1 MRIRILLADDHMMV
15 RQGIRA
21 LLEKEGFEVVAEAM
35 DGREAVRLAEKLKP
49 DVAVLDIA
57 MPLLNGIDAAR
68 EIRRVSPRTKTT
80 LLTVHEENQYV
91 VEALRA
97 GVTGYVVKTKAADD
111 LVKAIKEVSLGA
123 VYMSPGVSRE
133 AVRAYLDGSRAVER
147 RPHAARAR
155 GAAAGG
161 GRQDHQGGRRRAR
174 HQRQDRRV
182 APLADHGEARHPRD
196 REPGPLRHPSRRD
209 PAVVSIDH
217 LCKLPL
223 FAGLAAG
230 VARPSGRAAPAAHG
244 AGRNAAR
251 ERAPEGRQGLP
262 HPRRLGQGAALHRGR
277 RRGDAGAARARQH
290 GGGDGTGGPP
300 RATPPTSSL
309 ARRPRCCGW
318 SARRSRS
325 AWSRSPGCRR
335 T

>member
-68 EIRRVSPRTKTT
+68 EIRRASPRTKTT

-133 AVRAYLDGSRAVER
+133 AVRAYLDGT
-147 RPHAARAR
+147 
-155 GAAAGG
+155 
-161 GRQDHQGGRRRAR
+161 
-174 HQRQDRRV
+174 
-182 APLADHGEARHPRD
+182 
-196 REPGPLRHPSRRD
+196 EPAND
-209 PAVVSIDH
+209 
-217 LCKLPL
+217 
-223 FAGLAAG
+223 GLT
-230 VARPSGRAAPAAHG
+230 P
-244 AGRNAAR
+244 R
-251 ERAPEGRQGLP
+251 EREVLQLVAEGKTTKEVAAVLGISVKTAESHRSRIMEKLDI
-262 HPRRLGQGAALHRGR
+262 HETASLVRYAIRLGVIQ
-277 RRGDAGAARARQH
+277 
-290 GGGDGTGGPP
+290 P
-300 RATPPTSSL
+300 
-309 ARRPRCCGW
+309 
-318 SARRSRS
+318 
-325 AWSRSPGCRR
+325 
-335 T
+335 

>member
-68 EIRRVSPRTKTT
+68 EIRRVSPHTKTT

-97 GVTGYVVKTKAADD
+97 GVTGYVVKTKAAED
-111 LVKAIKEVSLGA
+111 LVKAIREVSLGA

-133 AVRAYLDGSRAVER
+133 AVRAYLDGTEPSR
-147 RPHAARAR
+147 RPDAARAR

-161 GRQDHQGGRRRAR
+161 GRQDHQRGRRRAR
-174 HQRQDRRV
+174 HQRQDRGV

-196 REPGPLRHPSRRD
+196 REPGALRDPSRRD
-209 PAVVSIDH
+209 PALI
-217 LCKLPL
+217 P
-223 FAGLAAG
+223 F
-230 VARPSGRAAPAAHG
+230 
-244 AGRNAAR
+244 
-251 ERAPEGRQGLP
+251 
-262 HPRRLGQGAALHRGR
+262 
-277 RRGDAGAARARQH
+277 
-290 GGGDGTGGPP
+290 
-300 RATPPTSSL
+300 
-309 ARRPRCCGW
+309 
-318 SARRSRS
+318 RRSPPYPARDE
-325 AWSRSPGCRR
+325 
-335 T
+335 

>member
-111 LVKAIKEVSLGA
+111 LVKAIREVSLGA

-133 AVRAYLDGSRAVER
+133 AVRAYLDGT
-147 RPHAARAR
+147 
-155 GAAAGG
+155 
-161 GRQDHQGGRRRAR
+161 
-174 HQRQDRRV
+174 
-182 APLADHGEARHPRD
+182 
-196 REPGPLRHPSRRD
+196 EPSTD
-209 PAVVSIDH
+209 
-217 LCKLPL
+217 
-223 FAGLAAG
+223 GLT
-230 VARPSGRAAPAAHG
+230 P
-244 AGRNAAR
+244 R
-251 ERAPEGRQGLP
+251 EREVLQLVAEGKTTKEVAAVLGISVKTAESHRSRIMEKLDI
-262 HPRRLGQGAALHRGR
+262 HETASLVRYAIRLGVIQ
-277 RRGDAGAARARQH
+277 
-290 GGGDGTGGPP
+290 P
-300 RATPPTSSL
+300 
-309 ARRPRCCGW
+309 
-318 SARRSRS
+318 
-325 AWSRSPGCRR
+325 
-335 T
+335 